1 MNQSIGKRFP
11 DLEMAAD
18 DGRRTKLSEIA
29 ANFPLI
35 LIFYRGYW

>member
-18 DGRRTKLSEIA
+18 DGNKIKLSEIA
-29 ANFPLI
+29 GNFPLI